1 MREIVIFLNEFGIS
15 VFVLNIP
22 FVNRNVAGM
31 YGAFSARMPEYVL
44 I

>member
-15 VFVLNIP
+15 AFVLNIL
-22 FVNRNVAGM
+22 FVDRNIAGM
-31 YGAFSARMPEYVL
+31 YGAFSARVSEYVL

>member
-15 VFVLNIP
+15 AFVLNIP
-22 FVNRNVAGM
+22 FVDRNVAGI
-31 YGAFSARMPEYVL
+31 YKAFNARVPEYIL

>member
-1 MREIVIFLNEFGIS
+1 MREIVIFLNEFDTS
-15 VFVLNIP
+15 AFVLNIP

-31 YGAFSARMPEYVL
+31 YGAFNTKMPEYIL